1 MARTGPGIFEFIV
14 ELFPAGDGRKVTVG
28 TVSDNVSGNVRVRY
42 APSPT
47 GFPHIGNVRTA
58 LFNWLFARRHGG
70 KFIVRVE
77 DTDRE
82 RLVPGAVESILDG
95 LEWLGVDWDEGP
107 RVGGPF
113 GPYLQSERL
122 ELYHEAAERLIAQGN
137 AYRCYCTRER
147 LAQVREEQ
155 QREKRSIGYDRR
167 CRSRTGAERERLE
180 AEGAPSVVRF
190 VMPVSGGTDVD
201 DLIRGHVEWQNEL
214 VDDFVLI
221 KSDGFPTYH
230 LAVVV
235 DDHLM
240 GISHV
245 LRAEEWLSSTPRHLQ
260 LYKALGYAPAQFGHL
275 PMILGPDRSKLSKR
289 HGATS
294 IMEYR
299 DAGYLPEAL
308 KNFMVLLGWSLD
320 DRSDVMSLE
329 TIKQEFS
336 LERVGKPAA
345 IFDITRLDWI
355 NGVYIRQLSPEQLA
369 EEMMPLLERDLPAEF
384 TPVDRDYLLK
394 IVPLIQERLKVL
406 ADSASMTAYFFGGEL
421 DYAEANLVQRGM
433 DADGTIAAL
442 EAASR
447 TLAGVVPFDAG
458 ELERTLRTAGEELS
472 LRPREFFGLLREA
485 VTARSATPS
494 LFGVMEVLGRE
505 RTQDRIRAAANHLR
519 S

>member
-1 MARTGPGIFEFIV
+1 M
-14 ELFPAGDGRKVTVG
+14 
-28 TVSDNVSGNVRVRY
+28 SDNVRVRY

-47 GFPHIGNVRTA
+47 GFPHIGNIRTA

-70 KFIVRVE
+70 QFIVRVE

-107 RVGGPF
+107 RVGGPV
-113 GPYLQSERL
+113 GPYMQSERL
-122 ELYHEAAERLIAQGN
+122 HHYHEAAERLIAQGS

-155 QREKRSIGYDRR
+155 QREKRSIGYDRH
-167 CRSRTGAERERLE
+167 CRSLTDSERERLE
-180 AEGAPSVVRF
+180 AAGSPSVVRF
-190 VMPVSGGTDVD
+190 VMPVSGGTEVD
-201 DLIRGHVEWQNEL
+201 DLIRGHVEWKNEL

-260 LYKALGYAPAQFGHL
+260 LYRALGHSPAQFGHL
-275 PMILGPDRSKLSKR
+275 PMILGPDRAKLSKR

-308 KNFMVLLGWSLD
+308 ENFMVLLGWSLD
-320 DRSDVMSLE
+320 DHSDVLPLE
-329 TIKQEFS
+329 VVKEQFS

-345 IFDITRLDWI
+345 IFDIDRLDWI
-355 NGVYIRQLSPEQLA
+355 NGVYIRQLTPEQLA
-369 EEMMPLLERDLPAEF
+369 EEMTPFLERDLPTEY
-384 TPVDRDYLLK
+384 TPVDLEYLRK
-394 IVPLIQERLKVL
+394 IAPLIQERLKVL
-406 ADSASMTAYFFGGEL
+406 GDSAAMTAYFFAGEL
-421 DYAEANLVQRGM
+421 DYGEANLVQRGM
-433 DADGTIAAL
+433 DADGAIAAL
-442 EAASR
+442 ERAGR
-447 TLAGVVPFDAG
+447 TLAEAEPFTAE
-458 ELERTLRTAGEELS
+458 ELERALRADGEELS

-494 LFGVMEVLGRE
+494 LFGVMEVLGRD
-505 RTQDRIRAAANHLR
+505 RTQARIRAAANYLR
-519 S
+519 SG